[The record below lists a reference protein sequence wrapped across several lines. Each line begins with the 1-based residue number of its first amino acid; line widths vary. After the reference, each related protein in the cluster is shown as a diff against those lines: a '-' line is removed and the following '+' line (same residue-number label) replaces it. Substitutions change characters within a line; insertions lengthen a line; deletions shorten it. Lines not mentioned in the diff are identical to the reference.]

1 MFEYTLDRKEEVTD
15 ANGNRIIDLTKS
27 IFTREAGQ
35 IQDYTVVKMTDIY
48 QMRPDL
54 ISQYMYGT
62 DEYTEF
68 ILKFAGISN
77 PFTLHED
84 DILLIPNITQA
95 KGMMEAE
102 NRGVNEGAADDARMV
117 QIRNFYKFVN
127 TEYKPDRSSYDK
139 LKNMDIP
146 SGVIDT
152 TKIKEQDYIVPYI
165 SEDGR
170 TSVTIRNNRI
180 YFGDDSGMQTADQ
193 VGATSSQLSSG
204 EGITKSVQS
213 IIRQAQTA
221 YSEKNCLY
229 NGMSVADMF
238 RSNQKNNK

>member
-15 ANGNRIIDLTKS
+15 VRGNRIIDLTKS
-27 IFTREAGQ
+27 IFSRNTGQ
-35 IQDYTVVKMTDIY
+35 IQDYRVVRMTDVY
-48 QMRPDL
+48 QMSPDL

-77 PFTLHED
+77 PFTLDED
-84 DILLIPNITQA
+84 DILLIPNVTQA
-95 KGMMEAE
+95 IGMMEAE
-102 NRGVNEGAADDARMV
+102 NRGANDATANEAQMV

-127 TEYKPDRSSYDK
+127 TEYKSDRSSYDK

-152 TKIKEQDYIVPYI
+152 TKARESDYIVPYI

-170 TSVTIRNNRI
+170 TSITIRNNRV
-180 YFGDDSGMQTADQ
+180 YFGEDSGMTSADQ
-193 VGATSSQLSSG
+193 ASKLSTG
-204 EGITKSVQS
+204 DGVAKSVQS
-213 IIRQAQTA
+213 IIEQAQTE

-229 NGMSVADMF
+229 NGMTVADMF
-238 RSNQKNNK
+238 RSNQKNM

>member
-15 ANGNRIIDLTKS
+15 ARGNRIIDLTKS
-27 IFTREAGQ
+27 IFTKDSQQ
-35 IQDYTVVKMTDIY
+35 IQDYQVVKMSDVY

-54 ISQYMYGT
+54 ISQHMYGT

-77 PFTLHED
+77 PFTLNED
-84 DILLIPNITQA
+84 DILLIPNVTQA
-95 KGMMEAE
+95 IGMMEAE
-102 NRGVNEGAADDARMV
+102 NREANDADDNESRVV

-127 TEYKPDRSSYDK
+127 TEYKSDRSSYDK

-152 TKIKEQDYIVPYI
+152 TKQRQSDYIVPYI

-170 TSVTIRNNRI
+170 TSITIRNNRV
-180 YFGDDSGMQTADQ
+180 YFGEDTGM
-193 VGATSSQLSSG
+193 TSANQASQLSTG
-204 EGITKSVQS
+204 DGITKSVQS
-213 IIRQAQTA
+213 IIEQAQTE

-238 RSNQKNNK
+238 RSNQKNM

>member
-15 ANGNRIIDLTKS
+15 ARGNRIIDLTKS
-27 IFTREAGQ
+27 IFSHDAGQ
-35 IQDYTVVKMTDIY
+35 IQDYKVVKMTDVY

-54 ISQYMYGT
+54 VSQYMYGT

-77 PFTLHED
+77 PFTLDED
-84 DILLIPNITQA
+84 DILLIPNVQQA

-102 NRGVNEGAADDARMV
+102 NRQMGDTPDMESRLV

-127 TEYKPDRSSYDK
+127 TEYKPDRTSYDN

-152 TKIKEQDYIVPYI
+152 TKARERDYIVPYI

-170 TSVTIRNNRI
+170 TAITIRNNRI
-180 YFGDDSGMQTADQ
+180 YFGEDSGMPTASQ
-193 VGATSSQLSSG
+193 ASQLSTG
-204 EGITKSVQS
+204 DGVTKSVQS
-213 IIRQAQTA
+213 ILEQAQTE

-238 RSNQKNNK
+238 RSNQKNM